1 MFRRGRRLRTN
12 SVIRSLV
19 RENSLSTEDF
29 IYPVFIVEG
38 NNIKREIRS
47 LKGNYHWS
55 VDKLEELVKE
65 LNEAKV
71 KSVILFGIPEHKDC
85 VGSEAYNDDGI
96 VQKAIRKLKELD
108 SNLYIITDV
117 CMCEY
122 TNHGHCG
129 ILSNNN
135 VDNDKTLVYLG
146 EIALSHVKA
155 GADMVAPSDM
165 MDGRIGYIREVLDKN
180 GFENIP
186 IMSYAAK
193 YSSAFYGPF
202 REAAG
207 SAPSFGNRKG
217 YQMDPANSREAIAE
231 IEADLNEGADI
242 IMVKP
247 AMSYLDI
254 VKEVLDKNGFENIPI
269 MSYAAKYSSAFYGP
283 FREAAGSAPSFGN
296 RKGYQMD
303 PANSREAIAEIE
315 ADLNEGADII
325 MVKPAMSYL
334 DIVKEAREKIN
345 APICVYNVSG
355 EYAMVKNAGEVGLI
369 NEKLVA
375 LEMLLSMK
383 RAGAKMI
390 ITYYALE
397 AAKWLK
403 EDEI

>member
-165 MDGRIGYIREVLDKN
+165 MDGRIGYIRSILDEA
-180 GFENIP
+180 GFVDIP
-186 IMSYAAK
+186 IMAYSAK
-193 YSSAFYGPF
+193 YASSFYGPF

-207 SAPSFGNRKG
+207 SAPQFGDRKG
-217 YQMDPANSREAIAE
+217 YQMDPANSREAMLE
-231 IEADLNEGADI
+231 IEADINEGADI

-254 VKEVLDKNGFENIPI
+254 V
-269 MSYAAKYSSAFYGP
+269 
-283 FREAAGSAPSFGN
+283 REARN
-296 RKGYQMD
+296 RYD
-303 PANSREAIAEIE
+303 VP
-315 ADLNEGADII
+315 L
-325 MVKPAMSYL
+325 
-334 DIVKEAREKIN
+334 
-345 APICVYNVSG
+345 CVYNVSG
-355 EYAMVKNAGEVGLI
+355 EYAMVKNAGEAGLI
-369 NEKLVA
+369 DEKRVA
-375 LEMLLSMK
+375 LEMLISMK

-390 ITYYALE
+390 MTYYALE
-397 AAKWLK
+397 AARWLK
-403 EDEI
+403 EDNN

>member
-1 MFRRGRRLRTN
+1 MFRRGRRLRAN
-12 SVIRSLV
+12 YVIRSLV

-254 VKEVLDKNGFENIPI
+254 VKE
-269 MSYAAKYSSAFYGP
+269 
-283 FREAAGSAPSFGN
+283 
-296 RKGYQMD
+296 
-303 PANSREAIAEIE
+303 
-315 ADLNEGADII
+315 
-325 MVKPAMSYL
+325 
-334 DIVKEAREKIN
+334 AREKIN

>member
-85 VGSEAYNDDGI
+85 VGSEAYNEDGI

-254 VKEVLDKNGFENIPI
+254 VKE
-269 MSYAAKYSSAFYGP
+269 
-283 FREAAGSAPSFGN
+283 
-296 RKGYQMD
+296 
-303 PANSREAIAEIE
+303 
-315 ADLNEGADII
+315 
-325 MVKPAMSYL
+325 
-334 DIVKEAREKIN
+334 AREKIN

>member
-165 MDGRIGYIREVLDKN
+165 MDGRMGYISVVL
-180 GFENIP
+180 
-186 IMSYAAK
+186 
-193 YSSAFYGPF
+193 
-202 REAAG
+202 
-207 SAPSFGNRKG
+207 
-217 YQMDPANSREAIAE
+217 
-231 IEADLNEGADI
+231 
-242 IMVKP
+242 V
-247 AMSYLDI
+247 
-254 VKEVLDKNGFENIPI
+254 KNGFENIPI

>member
-55 VDKLEELVKE
+55 VDKLEEFVKE

-129 ILSNNN
+129 ILNNNN

-165 MDGRIGYIREVLDKN
+165 MDGRIGYIR
-180 GFENIP
+180 
-186 IMSYAAK
+186 
-193 YSSAFYGPF
+193 
-202 REAAG
+202 
-207 SAPSFGNRKG
+207 
-217 YQMDPANSREAIAE
+217 
-231 IEADLNEGADI
+231 
-242 IMVKP
+242 
-247 AMSYLDI
+247 
-254 VKEVLDKNGFENIPI
+254 EVLDKNGFENIPI

>member
-1 MFRRGRRLRTN
+1 
-12 SVIRSLV
+12 
-19 RENSLSTEDF
+19 
-29 IYPVFIVEG
+29 
-38 NNIKREIRS
+38 
-47 LKGNYHWS
+47 
-55 VDKLEELVKE
+55 
-65 LNEAKV
+65 
-71 KSVILFGIPEHKDC
+71 
-85 VGSEAYNDDGI
+85 
-96 VQKAIRKLKELD
+96 
-108 SNLYIITDV
+108 
-117 CMCEY
+117 
-122 TNHGHCG
+122 
-129 ILSNNN
+129 
-135 VDNDKTLVYLG
+135 
-146 EIALSHVKA
+146 
-155 GADMVAPSDM
+155 MVAPSDM
-165 MDGRIGYIREVLDKN
+165 LDGRIGYIR
-180 GFENIP
+180 
-186 IMSYAAK
+186 
-193 YSSAFYGPF
+193 
-202 REAAG
+202 
-207 SAPSFGNRKG
+207 
-217 YQMDPANSREAIAE
+217 
-231 IEADLNEGADI
+231 
-242 IMVKP
+242 
-247 AMSYLDI
+247 
-254 VKEVLDKNGFENIPI
+254 EVLDKNGFENIPI

>member
-12 SVIRSLV
+12 PVIRELV
-19 RENSLSTEDF
+19 RENSLSPSDF

-38 NNIKREIRS
+38 ENIKREISS

-55 VDKLEELVKE
+55 VDRLNELVDE
-65 LNEAKV
+65 LKIAKV
-71 KSVILFGIPEHKDC
+71 KSVILFGIPDHKDC
-85 VGSEAYNDDGI
+85 VGSEAYNEDGI
-96 VQKAIRKLKELD
+96 VQRAIRKLKELD
-108 SNLYIITDV
+108 EDLYIITDV

-122 TNHGHCG
+122 TSHGHCG
-129 ILSNNN
+129 ILDGHSVN
-135 VDNDKTLVYLG
+135 NDKTLTFLG
-146 EIALSHVKA
+146 EIALSHAKA

-165 MDGRIGYIREVLDKN
+165 MDGRIAHIRSVLDDN
-180 GFENIP
+180 GYENLP

-193 YSSAFYGPF
+193 YSSAFYGQF

-207 SAPSFGNRKG
+207 SAPSFGDRKS
-217 YQMDPANSREAIAE
+217 YQMDPANSREAMME

-254 VKEVLDKNGFENIPI
+254 V
-269 MSYAAKYSSAFYGP
+269 
-283 FREAAGSAPSFGN
+283 REA
-296 RKGYQMD
+296 RD
-303 PANSREAIAEIE
+303 
-315 ADLNEGADII
+315 
-325 MVKPAMSYL
+325 
-334 DIVKEAREKIN
+334 KIN

-355 EYAMVKNAGEVGLI
+355 EYAMVKNAGEAGLI
-369 NEKLVA
+369 NEKAVA

-397 AAKWLK
+397 ASKWLK
-403 EDEI
+403 EE

>member
-1 MFRRGRRLRTN
+1 MFRRGRRLRAN
-12 SVIRSLV
+12 STIRSLV
-19 RENSLSTEDF
+19 RENSLSVDDF
-29 IYPVFIVEG
+29 IYPVFVVEG
-38 NNIKREIRS
+38 NNIKKEISS

-55 VDKLEELVKE
+55 VDRLNELVDELKE
-65 LNEAKV
+65 VKV
-71 KSVILFGIPEHKDC
+71 KSVILFGIPDHKDS
-85 VGSEAYNDDGI
+85 VGSEAYNENGI
-96 VQKAIRKLKELD
+96 VQKAVRKLKELD
-108 SNLYIITDV
+108 KDLYVITDV

-122 TNHGHCG
+122 TSHGHCG
-129 ILSNNN
+129 ILNEYNIN
-135 VDNDKTLVYLG
+135 NDKTLMYLG
-146 EIALSHVKA
+146 RIALSHVNA

-165 MDGRIGYIREVLDKN
+165 MDGRIEYIRRILDEN
-180 GFENIP
+180 GYESLP

-207 SAPSFGNRKG
+207 SAPSFGDRKG
-217 YQMDPANSREAIAE
+217 YQMDPANSREAMAE

-254 VKEVLDKNGFENIPI
+254 V
-269 MSYAAKYSSAFYGP
+269 
-283 FREAAGSAPSFGN
+283 REA
-296 RKGYQMD
+296 RD
-303 PANSREAIAEIE
+303 
-315 ADLNEGADII
+315 
-325 MVKPAMSYL
+325 
-334 DIVKEAREKIN
+334 KIN

-355 EYAMVKNAGEVGLI
+355 EYAMVKNAGEAGLI

-390 ITYYALE
+390 ITYYAIE

-403 EDEI
+403 EDN

>member
-254 VKEVLDKNGFENIPI
+254 VKE
-269 MSYAAKYSSAFYGP
+269 
-283 FREAAGSAPSFGN
+283 
-296 RKGYQMD
+296 
-303 PANSREAIAEIE
+303 
-315 ADLNEGADII
+315 
-325 MVKPAMSYL
+325 
-334 DIVKEAREKIN
+334 AREKIN

-355 EYAMVKNAGEVGLI
+355 EYAMVKNAGEVRLI

>member
-1 MFRRGRRLRTN
+1 MFRRGRRLRAN

-19 RENSLSTEDF
+19 RENSLSVDDF
-29 IYPVFIVEG
+29 IYPVFVVEG
-38 NNIKREIRS
+38 KDIKREISS

-55 VDKLEELVKE
+55 VDRLEELVNE
-65 LNEAKV
+65 LNEAKI

-85 VGSEAYNDDGI
+85 VGSEAYNENGI
-96 VQKAIRKLKELD
+96 VQKAIRRLREL
-108 SNLYIITDV
+108 SPELYIITDV

-122 TNHGHCG
+122 TDHGHCG
-129 ILSNNN
+129 ILNDHDVN
-135 VDNDKTLVYLG
+135 NDKTLVYLG
-146 EIALSHVKA
+146 EIALSHAKA

-165 MDGRIGYIREVLDKN
+165 MDGRIAYIRNVLDEN
-180 GFENIP
+180 GYENLP

-207 SAPSFGNRKG
+207 SAPSFGDRKS
-217 YQMDPANSREAIAE
+217 YQMDPANSREAMAE

-254 VKEVLDKNGFENIPI
+254 V
-269 MSYAAKYSSAFYGP
+269 
-283 FREAAGSAPSFGN
+283 REA
-296 RKGYQMD
+296 RD
-303 PANSREAIAEIE
+303 
-315 ADLNEGADII
+315 
-325 MVKPAMSYL
+325 
-334 DIVKEAREKIN
+334 KIN
-345 APICVYNVSG
+345 VPICVYNVSG
-355 EYAMVKNAGEVGLI
+355 EYAMVKNAGEAGLI

-403 EDEI
+403 EEE

>member
-1 MFRRGRRLRTN
+1 MFRRGRRLTTN

-254 VKEVLDKNGFENIPI
+254 VKE
-269 MSYAAKYSSAFYGP
+269 
-283 FREAAGSAPSFGN
+283 
-296 RKGYQMD
+296 
-303 PANSREAIAEIE
+303 
-315 ADLNEGADII
+315 
-325 MVKPAMSYL
+325 
-334 DIVKEAREKIN
+334 AREKIN

>member
-254 VKEVLDKNGFENIPI
+254 VKE
-269 MSYAAKYSSAFYGP
+269 
-283 FREAAGSAPSFGN
+283 
-296 RKGYQMD
+296 
-303 PANSREAIAEIE
+303 
-315 ADLNEGADII
+315 
-325 MVKPAMSYL
+325 
-334 DIVKEAREKIN
+334 AREKIN

-397 AAKWLK
+397 AAKCLK

>member
-12 SVIRSLV
+12 YVIRSLV

-254 VKEVLDKNGFENIPI
+254 VKE
-269 MSYAAKYSSAFYGP
+269 
-283 FREAAGSAPSFGN
+283 
-296 RKGYQMD
+296 
-303 PANSREAIAEIE
+303 
-315 ADLNEGADII
+315 
-325 MVKPAMSYL
+325 
-334 DIVKEAREKIN
+334 AREKIN

>member
-12 SVIRSLV
+12 SVIRNLV
-19 RENSLSTEDF
+19 RENSLSVDDF
-29 IYPVFIVEG
+29 IYPVFVVEG
-38 NNIKREIRS
+38 NNIKREISS

-55 VDKLEELVKE
+55 VDKLDELVKE
-65 LNEAKV
+65 LNEANV

-85 VGSEAYNDDGI
+85 VGSEAYNDNGI
-96 VQKAIRKLKELD
+96 VQKAIRRLKELD

-122 TNHGHCG
+122 TDHGHCG
-129 ILSNNN
+129 ILDDHN

-146 EIALSHVKA
+146 EISLSHAKA

-180 GFENIP
+180 GFESLP

-207 SAPSFGNRKG
+207 SAPSFGDRKG
-217 YQMDPANSREAIAE
+217 YQMDPANSREAMAE
-231 IEADLNEGADI
+231 IEADLNEGAD
-242 IMVKP
+242 V
-247 AMSYLDI
+247 
-254 VKEVLDKNGFENIPI
+254 
-269 MSYAAKYSSAFYGP
+269 
-283 FREAAGSAPSFGN
+283 
-296 RKGYQMD
+296 
-303 PANSREAIAEIE
+303 
-315 ADLNEGADII
+315 I

-334 DIVKEAREKIN
+334 DIVKEAREKIH

-355 EYAMVKNAGEVGLI
+355 EYAMVKNAGEAGLI

-403 EDEI
+403 EDK

>member
-12 SVIRSLV
+12 SVIRNLV
-19 RENSLSTEDF
+19 RENSLSVDDF

-38 NNIKREIRS
+38 NNIKREISS
-47 LKGNYHWS
+47 LKENYHWS
-55 VDKLEELVKE
+55 VDRLDELVKD
-65 LNEAKV
+65 LNEANV

-85 VGSEAYNDDGI
+85 VGSEAYNDNGI
-96 VQKAIRKLKELD
+96 VQKAIRRLKELD

-122 TNHGHCG
+122 TDHGHCG
-129 ILSNNN
+129 ILDNNN

-146 EIALSHVKA
+146 EISLSHARA

-165 MDGRIGYIREVLDKN
+165 MDGRIGYIRDVLDKN
-180 GFENIP
+180 GFESLP

-217 YQMDPANSREAIAE
+217 YQMDPANSREAMAE
-231 IEADLNEGADI
+231 IEADLNEGAD
-242 IMVKP
+242 V
-247 AMSYLDI
+247 
-254 VKEVLDKNGFENIPI
+254 
-269 MSYAAKYSSAFYGP
+269 
-283 FREAAGSAPSFGN
+283 
-296 RKGYQMD
+296 
-303 PANSREAIAEIE
+303 
-315 ADLNEGADII
+315 I

-334 DIVKEAREKIN
+334 DIVKEARDKIN

-355 EYAMVKNAGEVGLI
+355 EYAMVKNAGEAGLI

-403 EDEI
+403 EDK

>member
-1 MFRRGRRLRTN
+1 MFRRGRRWRTN

-19 RENSLSTEDF
+19 RENSLSTEHF

-55 VDKLEELVKE
+55 VDKLEELVNE

-254 VKEVLDKNGFENIPI
+254 VKE
-269 MSYAAKYSSAFYGP
+269 
-283 FREAAGSAPSFGN
+283 
-296 RKGYQMD
+296 
-303 PANSREAIAEIE
+303 
-315 ADLNEGADII
+315 
-325 MVKPAMSYL
+325 
-334 DIVKEAREKIN
+334 AREKIN

>member
-186 IMSYAAK
+186 IM
-193 YSSAFYGPF
+193 
-202 REAAG
+202 
-207 SAPSFGNRKG
+207 
-217 YQMDPANSREAIAE
+217 I
-231 IEADLNEGADI
+231 
-242 IMVKP
+242 
-247 AMSYLDI
+247 
-254 VKEVLDKNGFENIPI
+254 
-269 MSYAAKYSSAFYGP
+269 YAAKYSSAFYGP

>member
-85 VGSEAYNDDGI
+85 VGSEAYNNDGI

-254 VKEVLDKNGFENIPI
+254 VKE
-269 MSYAAKYSSAFYGP
+269 
-283 FREAAGSAPSFGN
+283 
-296 RKGYQMD
+296 
-303 PANSREAIAEIE
+303 
-315 ADLNEGADII
+315 
-325 MVKPAMSYL
+325 
-334 DIVKEAREKIN
+334 AREKIN

-355 EYAMVKNAGEVGLI
+355 EYAMVKNAGEAGLI

>member
-254 VKEVLDKNGFENIPI
+254 VKE
-269 MSYAAKYSSAFYGP
+269 
-283 FREAAGSAPSFGN
+283 
-296 RKGYQMD
+296 
-303 PANSREAIAEIE
+303 
-315 ADLNEGADII
+315 
-325 MVKPAMSYL
+325 
-334 DIVKEAREKIN
+334 AREKIN

-397 AAKWLK
+397 VAKWLK

>member
-47 LKGNYHWS
+47 LNGNYHWS

-254 VKEVLDKNGFENIPI
+254 VKE
-269 MSYAAKYSSAFYGP
+269 
-283 FREAAGSAPSFGN
+283 
-296 RKGYQMD
+296 
-303 PANSREAIAEIE
+303 
-315 ADLNEGADII
+315 
-325 MVKPAMSYL
+325 
-334 DIVKEAREKIN
+334 AREKIN

>member
-254 VKEVLDKNGFENIPI
+254 VKE
-269 MSYAAKYSSAFYGP
+269 
-283 FREAAGSAPSFGN
+283 
-296 RKGYQMD
+296 
-303 PANSREAIAEIE
+303 
-315 ADLNEGADII
+315 
-325 MVKPAMSYL
+325 
-334 DIVKEAREKIN
+334 AREKIN
-345 APICVYNVSG
+345 VPICVYNVSG

>member
-1 MFRRGRRLRTN
+1 MFRRGRRLTTN

-19 RENSLSTEDF
+19 RENYLITEDF

-254 VKEVLDKNGFENIPI
+254 VKE
-269 MSYAAKYSSAFYGP
+269 
-283 FREAAGSAPSFGN
+283 
-296 RKGYQMD
+296 
-303 PANSREAIAEIE
+303 
-315 ADLNEGADII
+315 
-325 MVKPAMSYL
+325 
-334 DIVKEAREKIN
+334 AREKIN